1 MDDTTLTIGGYPPE
15 HALHP
20 HPNLYFVRTA
30 DNLCSHTGAFIE
42 FHDREHIRSECFE
55 LFVCG
60 VDDRIGDNCTEPGK
74 LMIDNPAIPAAVRTE
89 TARGEKMPVAGFT
102 FRPNH
107 VITLGYFSPES
118 CN

>member
-1 MDDTTLTIGGYPPE
+1 VDDTTLTVGGYPPE

-20 HPNLYFVRTA
+20 HPNLYFVGTA
-30 DNLCSHTGAFIE
+30 DNLSCHTGTFIE

-60 VDDRIGDNCTEPGK
+60 VDDCISDNRSESRK
-74 LMIDNPAIPAAVRTE
+74 LVIDNPAIPAAVWTE
-89 TARGEKMPVAGFT
+89 CARGEKIPVTGFA

-107 VITLGYFSPES
+107 VIALGYFSPES
-118 CN
+118 CD